1 MKRTAANSLN
11 AGHHTIIDNPI
22 RIVESTMKTD
32 RDKGVDAATAIL
44 GKTNEQLEEKRRLEE
59 DREWD
64 VNQATAALRAIS
76 ALCTTYSLA
85 AQDEALDCVGRSDMA
100 ALLNLI
106 SDRLERSAI

>member
-1 MKRTAANSLN
+1 
-11 AGHHTIIDNPI
+11 
-22 RIVESTMKTD
+22 MKTE
-32 RDKGVDAATAIL
+32 RDKVVDAAAAIP
-44 GKTNEQLEEKRRLEE
+44 GKTNEQLEERCRLEE

-76 ALCTTYSLA
+76 GLCTTYSRA

-100 ALLNLI
+100 ALLSLI